1 MCQHNHK
8 LRRDDQT
15 YRQLAVVGAA
25 AAAAAV
31 VEMDSYHALWEELAS
46 AAVAATGLV
55 VGTDRRA
62 AGEEGQ
68 SWTAYA
74 VAVEFELD
82 VAVVAERV
90 VVVVVVVAAAAAQTA
105 VEPAAVVE
113 AAAAVAAIVAVAVA
127 VGAVAATV
135 AEPAVAATRSGYVAV
150 AMHPE
155 SMHLV
160 FVVEIAP
167 AAECLPNF
175 HCLGRE
181 CFDLETGG
189 SVVVSSSSA
198 GD

>member
-1 MCQHNHK
+1 
-8 LRRDDQT
+8 
-15 YRQLAVVGAA
+15 
-25 AAAAAV
+25 
-31 VEMDSYHALWEELAS
+31 MDSYHALWEELAS

-113 AAAAVAAIVAVAVA
+113 AAAAVAAIVAVAV
-127 VGAVAATV
+127 GAVAATV